1 MFFIDTK
8 GRKAEVE
15 EIKKQMA
22 EESVWH
28 DEDDDR
34 ISASVVNQP
43 RLLKLRET
51 PEETSFKAAEYGN
64 RLKKLRSGL
73 VRAPKWAEEAK
84 KLADQEDSNDLD
96 FGYESYPV
104 GNLDVALARSTVSD
118 VLLPDYLSISKI
130 SAIKVPGATPNCL
143 DTVEYHPHARS
154 VLMTSGM
161 DKTLHIFKTEGAT
174 SDKIFSAKFKD
185 MPISES
191 HFNAEGTEIIS
202 IGRRPFFYCTDINTE
217 KITRINGFK
226 GRQEREWSSFCT
238 SKCGKYLFFCGQN
251 GYIVV
256 ACAKT
261 KQLITNLKMNEN
273 VKAICCSNDSK
284 YLFSVGQTN
293 TVYIWDLITLRC
305 IKRFVDDGG
314 TLGTSI
320 SISGDSS
327 LLACGSSSGIVNVYD
342 LDNVLSTE
350 SVQPIPLKSYSNI
363 VTPITGTSFHPSS
376 QLLTFYSRDKR
387 NSLRVAHYPSGK
399 VYTNWPTERSPL
411 GRVAS
416 MSFNCDGSTVAFG
429 NKDGVVQIY
438 NLKHFSKSQN

>member
-1 MFFIDTK
+1 
-8 GRKAEVE
+8 
-15 EIKKQMA
+15 MA

-34 ISASVVNQP
+34 ISTSIVNQP

-51 PEETSFKAAEYGN
+51 PQESSLKGAEYVN
-64 RLKKLRSGL
+64 RLRKVRSNL

-84 KLADQEDSNDLD
+84 KLAEQEDSNDLA
-96 FGYESYPV
+96 FGLESYPV
-104 GNLDVALARSTVSD
+104 GNLDVTLTRSTVSD

-143 DTVEYHPHARS
+143 DTVEYHPHSRS
-154 VLMTSGM
+154 ILMTSGM
-161 DKTLHIFKTEGAT
+161 DKNLHLFKTEGT
-174 SDKIFSAKFKD
+174 TNDRIFSAKFKD
-185 MPISES
+185 MPISAS
-191 HFNAEGTEIIS
+191 HFNADGTEILS
-202 IGRRPFFYCTDINTE
+202 VGRRPFFYCTDISTE

-226 GRQEREWSSFCT
+226 GRQEREWTSFFT
-238 SKCGKYLFFCGQN
+238 SKCGKYFFFCGQN

-261 KQLITNLKMNEN
+261 KQWISNLKMNEN
-273 VKAICCSNDSK
+273 VKSICCSNDSK

-293 TVYIWDLITLRC
+293 TVYIWDLVTLRC
-305 IKRFVDDGG
+305 IKRFTDDGG

-327 LLACGSSSGIVNVYD
+327 LLACGSSSGIVNIYD
-342 LDNVLSTE
+342 LSNVLNSE
-350 SVQPIPLKSYSNI
+350 SSQPIPLKSYSNI
-363 VTPITGTSFHPSS
+363 VSPISGSVFHPSS
-376 QLLTFYSRDKR
+376 QLLTFYSREKR

-399 VYTNWPTERSPL
+399 IYTNWPTERSPL

-416 MSFNCDGSTVAFG
+416 MSFNSDGSTVAFG
-429 NKDGVVQIY
+429 SKDGVVQIY
-438 NLKHFSKSQN
+438 NLKHFSKSQI